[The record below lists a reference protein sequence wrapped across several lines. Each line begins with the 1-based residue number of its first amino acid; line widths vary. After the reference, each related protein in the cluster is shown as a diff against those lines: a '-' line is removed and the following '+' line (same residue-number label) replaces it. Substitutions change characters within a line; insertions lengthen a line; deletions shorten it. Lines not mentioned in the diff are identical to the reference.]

1 MKTMIASFVLIAI
14 AVILLTTTAPFADTQ
29 TVRIT
34 VIPRPVD
41 ANYIVAVGHSVTIY
55 TDPNCS
61 LVYKVNLKAVK
72 GITRVDLK
80 VGNVYKRVDIT
91 VK

>member
-1 MKTMIASFVLIAI
+1 MKKIIVLMVLCAI
-14 AVILLTTTAPFADTQ
+14 VTIGALKADTQ

-34 VIPRPVD
+34 VVPRPVD

-55 TDPNCS
+55 SDANCS
-61 LVYKVNLKAVK
+61 LVYNAKSKAKK
-72 GITRVDLK
+72 GVTRVDLK
-80 VGNVYKRVDIT
+80 VGDIYKRVDVY